1 MRGVCAFPYAGKS
14 AQKGV
19 MAMAGVLTIQD
30 RIALVE
36 IELCGELMIA
46 AAASLEE
53 RLSQA
58 RIDEVLMVRTARS
71 TRTAHPEGCVRARR
85 DRERGHE
92 HER

>member
-1 MRGVCAFPYAGKS
+1 
-14 AQKGV
+14 
-19 MAMAGVLTIQD
+19 MAGVLTVQD

-58 RIDEVLMVRTARS
+58 RIDEVLMVRTAR
-71 TRTAHPEGCVRARR
+71 TALPEVHPHARR
-85 DRERGHE
+85 DRER
-92 HER
+92 

>member
-1 MRGVCAFPYAGKS
+1 
-14 AQKGV
+14 
-19 MAMAGVLTIQD
+19 MAGALTVQD

-58 RIDEVLMVRTARS
+58 RIDEVLLVRA
-71 TRTAHPEGCVRARR
+71 APPEGRPPACR
-85 DRERGHE
+85 DRER
-92 HER
+92 

>member
-1 MRGVCAFPYAGKS
+1 
-14 AQKGV
+14 
-19 MAMAGVLTIQD
+19 MAGVLTVQD

-58 RIDEVLMVRTARS
+58 RIDEVLMVRT
-71 TRTAHPEGCVRARR
+71 TRTALPEGRPQARR
-85 DRERGHE
+85 D